1 LVYGGLNGRRGG
13 GASRPYVHADTRPT
27 PNPASRGYPGVLFVS
42 EIHGDASPGPR
53 YIFNAAASA
62 ADPDVPF
69 TADYGTTYL
78 LSLVDD
84 DTGSNTTMVQARVQL
99 PSLYRRDNATRDALT
114 VRGQRGFTA
123 VLHGNWVY

>member
-1 LVYGGLNGRRGG
+1 M
-13 GASRPYVHADTRPT
+13 
-27 PNPASRGYPGVLFVS
+27 
-42 EIHGDASPGPR
+42 
-53 YIFNAAASA
+53 
-62 ADPDVPF
+62 PF